1 MSLNMNDDDDEN
13 QRLLDQ
19 LLPRMIPRSIY
30 CKSIKPLPITR
41 LVYVNFVLVFSYYKI
56 EKDKKFK
63 LIEYPNFVA
72 IINSLSFVGFFDDVI

>member
-1 MSLNMNDDDDEN
+1 MKFRGQCYKVRRSNLYDVAEIIIIFKDQFTFCKMEIIKAIMSLNMNDDDEN

-41 LVYVNFVLVFSYYKI
+41 LVQCSM
-56 EKDKKFK
+56 
-63 LIEYPNFVA
+63 
-72 IINSLSFVGFFDDVI
+72 

>member
-1 MSLNMNDDDDEN
+1 MQIN
-13 QRLLDQ
+13 QTVTHHKAGA
-19 LLPRMIPRSIY
+19 MF
-30 CKSIKPLPITR
+30 
-41 LVYVNFVLVFSYYKI
+41 YVNFVLVFSYYKI